1 MKRIVILAVILLLFI
16 PTVVYAQESYKLV
29 IDDWHYKKDAER
41 GVTRNLVTLEDF
53 IYYSFYDAKSVT
65 LTKDGKNYSMTVPAN
80 KYTSESTMG
89 TGTVNMPKITYKGTE
104 KVVGTKHTIEL
115 DGTIAGKPTSKIVF
129 NNGQEKNV
137 TFTVTKIEMDLSY
150 YEEDVKNGKVEAEVE
165 GLLNYTEYEDLDK
178 TTLTGNDERN
188 FYIKAFE
195 ISGLGGKG
203 AAATTTNTTAKNTTT
218 TTSTKNT
225 ATTNVAKN
233 STAAGEAGGD
243 TTAAGTTT
251 DEIPVEDNSDVINEF
266 PVGPVVGGTVAVITV
281 GGIGIAIKKNK
292 IKTVK
297 DSVTGEEKNYIYN
310 DNTGEYESEDGKTVL
325 NTSMEEEFERQKIK
339 TKEFMDEERNK
350 MINRETEQ
358 DAINKKMAQ
367 EMKDG
372 EKALEREIYI
382 DKIGTKNGISS
393 SDPGDIRK
401 GLEKVQERNVQKQAQ
416 AHKTAENWNKA
427 VEVAETV
434 EEAADIAITIG
445 ETAVPGGKAVS
456 ATYKAV
462 KSVASTA
469 AEHGMDKAKL
479 ANAAIKGL
487 ADAGTT
493 YMSGIGK
500 AATTVGAE
508 IGGDVTEAVIDGKS
522 AGEVWEAAKDATVKG
537 VTKATVNA
545 TADAMGDIVGEET
558 ANVGGYLYQK
568 HVADPKVDEA
578 LKKAKGKK

>member
-1 MKRIVILAVILLLFI
+1 MKKIAIFAIILLLFI
-16 PTVVYAQESYKLV
+16 PTVVYAKESYKLV

-150 YEEDVKNGKVEAEVE
+150 YEEDVKDGKVEAEVE
-165 GLLNYTEYEDLDK
+165 GLLSYTEYEDLDK

-188 FYIKAFE
+188 FYIKAFK

-203 AAATTTNTTAKNTTT
+203 AAATTTNTTKKNTTT

-225 ATTNVAKN
+225 ATANVAKN
-233 STAAGEAGGD
+233 STATGEAGGD
-243 TTAAGTTT
+243 TTAVGATT

-281 GGIGIAIKKNK
+281 GGIGIAIKKSK

-372 EKALEREIYI
+372 EKA
-382 DKIGTKNGISS
+382 
-393 SDPGDIRK
+393 
-401 GLEKVQERNVQKQAQ
+401 
-416 AHKTAENWNKA
+416 
-427 VEVAETV
+427 
-434 EEAADIAITIG
+434 
-445 ETAVPGGKAVS
+445 
-456 ATYKAV
+456 
-462 KSVASTA
+462 
-469 AEHGMDKAKL
+469 DKAIE
-479 ANAAIKGL
+479 NF
-487 ADAGTT
+487 
-493 YMSGIGK
+493 
-500 AATTVGAE
+500 
-508 IGGDVTEAVIDGKS
+508 
-522 AGEVWEAAKDATVKG
+522 
-537 VTKATVNA
+537 VNNN
-545 TADAMGDIVGEET
+545 EKER
-558 ANVGGYLYQK
+558 
-568 HVADPKVDEA
+568 
-578 LKKAKGKK
+578 